1 MSDYFDFPSAPV
13 LDDEEA
19 ALEDDLNDETF
30 GGAAEATDWEAE
42 HERLAGLEDDGEFV
56 EFAGLDD
63 DDEGQREDSRG
74 NNGDSLGAAAMRLPQ
89 GHLQAY
95 QKQLE
100 ELQRQHQLQFQQQ
113 QAQFQ
118 QQHHQHHR
126 KPPEQPAKVAT
137 PNLDGAADLDEFCPL
152 EDLNAFCD
160 RLVVDSDDELDDP
173 SIITVSKNR
182 PMRPRNSNSA
192 TYAPAAA
199 AAAVGGGAV
208 QPELQQLPPPPP
220 LQMPPPTAWA
230 AAMAANL
237 SRLPTHQQ
245 QQAAAAA
252 VAALGASG
260 MTADPNAL
268 MRHLAMAATMA
279 ATKQQQQQ
287 QQPVLPPLFQQLLSS
302 MNLGGQQQQQPSPQ
316 RLAALR
322 ALQQTQRMNA
332 AAPMQQQ
339 QLQQQ
344 QQQQQLQQQFQQ
356 HQQQHRDPRLTHPMV
371 QPKPNSLFSSFR
383 RWPSEYDNFM
393 TRRDKDT
400 VIGIQSRVLEKEM
413 EDPVTSDYYYITWR
427 LKQARRSN
435 PGIFPSMPIPVP
447 RSAED
452 GQSDQPSGGDADA
465 SSGVGRRA
473 AELRM
478 SGTLGCLTTSSV
490 HTPRQTIDIRRLAS
504 DAQTS
509 PSEAPT
515 AAPADTEHLRHLGLM
530 LRIESLYCVYL
541 RFDDCEK
548 RYLTSSEPEKRH
560 ICVTER
566 RKALEAL
573 CSGFFGDS
581 ELPLLL
587 SVRKGRRLL
596 KSVLNS
602 CDKDLLFSALR
613 TLLTSLPGLRQ
624 QQLEADGL
632 TELSLAFSAA
642 IRRLESNL
650 VEELLSFALQA
661 EPRSLFCHEL
671 PCHWFFDLL
680 GRHAHFCL
688 ARSDPTGLRRLVD
701 RVAAALAELP
711 SDSLACIASALPTS
725 SHLHGQLVDY
735 LAPPVRLLAERK
747 FTKILL
753 PADS

>member
-1 MSDYFDFPSAPV
+1 
-13 LDDEEA
+13 
-19 ALEDDLNDETF
+19 
-30 GGAAEATDWEAE
+30 
-42 HERLAGLEDDGEFV
+42 
-56 EFAGLDD
+56 
-63 DDEGQREDSRG
+63 
-74 NNGDSLGAAAMRLPQ
+74 
-89 GHLQAY
+89 
-95 QKQLE
+95 
-100 ELQRQHQLQFQQQ
+100 
-113 QAQFQ
+113 
-118 QQHHQHHR
+118 
-126 KPPEQPAKVAT
+126 
-137 PNLDGAADLDEFCPL
+137 
-152 EDLNAFCD
+152 
-160 RLVVDSDDELDDP
+160 
-173 SIITVSKNR
+173 
-182 PMRPRNSNSA
+182 
-192 TYAPAAA
+192 
-199 AAAVGGGAV
+199 
-208 QPELQQLPPPPP
+208 
-220 LQMPPPTAWA
+220 
-230 AAMAANL
+230 
-237 SRLPTHQQ
+237 
-245 QQAAAAA
+245 
-252 VAALGASG
+252 
-260 MTADPNAL
+260 
-268 MRHLAMAATMA
+268 
-279 ATKQQQQQ
+279 
-287 QQPVLPPLFQQLLSS
+287 
-302 MNLGGQQQQQPSPQ
+302 
-316 RLAALR
+316 
-322 ALQQTQRMNA
+322 
-332 AAPMQQQ
+332 
-339 QLQQQ
+339 
-344 QQQQQLQQQFQQ
+344 
-356 HQQQHRDPRLTHPMV
+356 MV

-427 LKQARRSN
+427 LKQQPGHFPLHAHPGAALRR
-435 PGIFPSMPIPVP
+435 GRPVRP
-447 RSAED
+447 ALR
-452 GQSDQPSGGDADA
+452 GDADA

-515 AAPADTEHLRHLGLM
+515 AAPADIEHLRHLGLM

-725 SHLHGQLVDY
+725 SHLHGQLVDH